1 MSDETS
7 AIWSRR
13 AVTAA
18 LTGGV
23 ASAAAGLM
31 LAPVQRDR
39 PASVALDTPAIRR
52 SVRLLAVRGRE
63 LADADDGLV
72 EVAVQA
78 PKMPGHARVAAAH
91 RAQRP
96 PIQRY
101 AGAPR
106 IVVVIDDVGPS
117 IARARQAI
125 ALPAP
130 VTLAMLPYAQ
140 GVADLAQAASARG
153 HELLVHVPMQ
163 PSYGANPGPQALLL
177 DQTPE
182 ERQRLL
188 QWNLAQFSGYVGINN
203 HMGSQFTEDSA
214 ALRPVIETVR
224 AANLLFLDS
233 RTTVHTAG
241 CTLASELAVP
251 FAERDVFLDN
261 HRNADYLALQLA
273 QVEAIARRRGL
284 AVAIGHP
291 HEVTLAA
298 LAAWLPR
305 LDARGFAL
313 TSVRAVAQRA

>member
-1 MSDETS
+1 M
-7 AIWSRR
+7 R
-13 AVTAA
+13 
-18 LTGGV
+18 
-23 ASAAAGLM
+23 
-31 LAPVQRDR
+31 
-39 PASVALDTPAIRR
+39 
-52 SVRLLAVRGRE
+52 
-63 LADADDGLV
+63 
-72 EVAVQA
+72 
-78 PKMPGHARVAAAH
+78 
-91 RAQRP
+91 
-96 PIQRY
+96 
-101 AGAPR
+101 APR

-224 AANLLFLDS
+224 AANLLFLD
-233 RTTVHTAG
+233 RAPP
-241 CTLASELAVP
+241 CT
-251 FAERDVFLDN
+251 
-261 HRNADYLALQLA
+261 
-273 QVEAIARRRGL
+273 RRG
-284 AVAIGHP
+284 APSRPSWRCRSRSAMCFSTITATPTIWRCNSHRSRRSRVG
-291 HEVTLAA
+291 
-298 LAAWLPR
+298 AAWRLPLATR
-305 LDARGFAL
+305 TR
-313 TSVRAVAQRA
+313 

>member
-1 MSDETS
+1 MTP
-7 AIWSRR
+7 
-13 AVTAA
+13 AA
-18 LTGGV
+18 RSLPLPVADRLTVPLV
-23 ASAAAGLM
+23 AAT
-31 LAPVQRDR
+31 
-39 PASVALDTPAIRR
+39 SVAVSVPPAMMAMLPFAVST
-52 SVRLLAVRGRE
+52 SVRL
-63 LADADDGLV
+63 
-72 EVAVQA
+72 
-78 PKMPGHARVAAAH
+78 
-91 RAQRP
+91 
-96 PIQRY
+96 
-101 AGAPR
+101 
-106 IVVVIDDVGPS
+106 IVFS
-117 IARARQAI
+117 SSMLIA
-125 ALPAP
+125 PAP

-241 CTLASELAVP
+241 RTLASELAVP